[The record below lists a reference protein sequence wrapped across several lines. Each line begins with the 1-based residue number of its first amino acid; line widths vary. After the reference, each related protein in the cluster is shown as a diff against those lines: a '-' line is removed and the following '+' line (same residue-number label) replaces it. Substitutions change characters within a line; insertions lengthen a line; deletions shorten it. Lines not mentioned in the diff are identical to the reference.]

1 MKNIIIIGANSFA
14 RLLYHY
20 MAESGE
26 REIAAF
32 SVNSAYCGMGD
43 TIFGKPVIPL
53 EELQEKCPPEAFEV
67 ILAVGYSQMGKVRQ
81 RLAECCKKK
90 GYFLASFIHSSAV
103 ISPSSE
109 LGEGNILLENV
120 VVAPMAKVGHCNL
133 IWNGVHISHECILG
147 NYNTLSVSS
156 ALAGNVTI
164 QNNCFLGVN
173 STVADHTAIA
183 DYTLVGAAG
192 CVKRDTNPYDV
203 IVPARSV
210 TLEGKRSIE
219 FL

>member
-1 MKNIIIIGANSFA
+1 M
-14 RLLYHY
+14 
-20 MAESGE
+20 
-26 REIAAF
+26 EIAAF

-43 TIFGKPVIPL
+43 TIFDKPVIPL
-53 EELQEKCPPEAFEV
+53 EKLQEKYPPEAFEV
-67 ILAVGYSQMGKVRQ
+67 ILAVGYSQMGKVRR

-90 GYFLASFIHSSAV
+90 GYSLASFIHSSAV

-164 QNNCFLGVN
+164 QDNCFLGVN
-173 STVADHTAIA
+173 STVADHTTVAN
-183 DYTLVGAAG
+183 YTLVGAAG
-192 CVKRDTNPYDV
+192 YVKRDTNPYDV
-203 IVPARSV
+203 VVPARGAV
-210 TLEGKRSIE
+210 LDGKKSTD
-219 FL
+219 FF